1 MNIKQNITS
10 VNKSSRGGQ
19 PIQYIVVHYT
29 AGNGDTAYNNTQ
41 YFKSVDRQASAHYFV
56 DEHEI
61 WQCVP
66 DELKSWHC
74 GTTGKY
80 YHQSCRNY
88 NSIGIE
94 MCSRKDAQGKYYI
107 KQEVVDKTIELTKY
121 LMKKYGIPKD
131 RVIRHYDVTHKI
143 CPAPFVYNQDLW
155 NDFLSKLES
164 DYMTST
170 VKKTYNSVDDL
181 PDYAKEA
188 VTYYIQKDALKGG
201 KSGLELTE
209 EMVRILTIIYRARE
223 SD

>member
-1 MNIKQNITS
+1 MKINQNLTT
-10 VNKSSRGGQ
+10 VNRTIMSNR
-19 PIQYIVVHYT
+19 PIEYIVIHYT
-29 AGNGDTAYNNTQ
+29 AGDGDTAYNNTV
-41 YFKSVDRQASAHYFV
+41 YFKNVDRQASAHYFV
-56 DEHEI
+56 DENEI
-61 WQCVP
+61 WQCVE
-66 DELKSWHC
+66 DKNKAWHC

-80 YHQSCRNY
+80 YHPHCRNT

-94 MCSRKDAQGKYYI
+94 MCSRKDYQQKYYI
-107 KQEVVDKTIELTKY
+107 KQEVVNRTIELTKY
-121 LMKKYGIPKD
+121 LMKKYNIPKE

-143 CPAPFVYNQDLW
+143 CPQPFVYNNDLW
-155 NDFLSKLES
+155 NNFLSNLES

-188 VTYYIQKDALKGG
+188 VNYYIQKDALKGG